1 MVASKKTEEPR
12 LLHIGIRDGTKEDL
26 ESVVDLW
33 EELVEHHSAYSDHF
47 TLARDGRKKWAK
59 YLHEKFSEPSTRLI
73 VAEEDGDLVGF
84 MLCLL
89 NPGKPIFKEKAV
101 GVISDAY
108 VVRHRRKKG
117 IMKEMLSV
125 ALRWFNKNRIR
136 AVEVSVSI
144 ANQEARDAW
153 NQLGFKPF
161 MERKR
166 LHLDEGSA
174 IALMN
179 GNRAGS
185 RRKVV
190 RRRRRG

>member
-1 MVASKKTEEPR
+1 MVASKKIEEPR
-12 LLHIGIRDGTKEDL
+12 RVHIGIRDGTEEDL
-26 ESVVDLW
+26 ERVVDLW
-33 EELVEHHSAYSDHF
+33 EELVKHHSAYSDHF

-59 YLHEKFSEPSTRLI
+59 YLNEKFSEPSTRLI
-73 VAEEDGDLVGF
+73 VAEENDDLVGF

-108 VVRHRRKKG
+108 VVKHRRRKG

-125 ALRWFNKNRIR
+125 ALRWFSKNRIR

-153 NQLGFKPF
+153 NQLGFRPF

-166 LHLDEGSA
+166 LQLDDGSA
-174 IALMN
+174 IALMD
-179 GNRAGS
+179 GDHAGS

>member
-1 MVASKKTEEPR
+1 MVASKKTKEPR
-12 LLHIGIRDGTKEDL
+12 LVNIGIRDGTRNDL

-33 EELVEHHSAYSDHF
+33 EELWEHHNAYSDHF
-47 TLARDGRKKWAK
+47 TLARDGRKKWTE

-73 VAEEDGDLVGF
+73 VAEEDDDLVGF

-108 VVRHRRKKG
+108 VVKHRRKKG

-136 AVEVSVSI
+136 AVEVNVSV

-166 LHLDEGSA
+166 LQLDDGLA
-174 IALMN
+174 IALMD
-179 GNRAGS
+179 GDHASS